1 AGETFQV
8 VAPDEDLLAPNFSP
22 DGWIISAHL
31 SRWFKRQAK
40 KFVDKR
46 KIYPFFKL
54 SQMIFQDHATVRLA
68 KRYHASILFS
78 DGNTLLSATGRA
90 ANYLRAASEQTVRQT
105 TSPIAEDLVAVYRYI
120 VDGVEVPAENQRR
133 LPSLRRGRLIYRVL
147 SRLGIRGVWLPDV
160 VILIDVSPQI
170 ALTRI
175 ARRPKVD
182 LHENLADLH
191 QAREM
196 YLKTVDAFQEY
207 RSPNVAHV
215 IPIDQLSPG
224 ETARKILEIIRASVV
239 AENLQ
244 QQSSHPLGTST
255 DELSGGAAWKKILSY
270 RYIVRYLLAKFF
282 QNAWREPIFVF
293 SRTGKLFLKEGYSA
307 AVMRAIYDHDQ
318 TNPGLLDKIFL
329 QYPLHRAVYDRLQI
343 LTRKIEPILEKQL
356 AE

>member
-1 AGETFQV
+1 MKIPRNSGTFLGLRSRARWRSCLALIMSERKTLHVTILGIDGSGKSTVTAALPALVSAELRVVEGSSGETFQV

-31 SRWFKRQAK
+31 SRWYKRQAK
-40 KFVDKR
+40 KFVDNR

-207 RSPNVAHV
+207 RSP
-215 IPIDQLSPG
+215 
-224 ETARKILEIIRASVV
+224 
-239 AENLQ
+239 
-244 QQSSHPLGTST
+244 
-255 DELSGGAAWKKILSY
+255 
-270 RYIVRYLLAKFF
+270 
-282 QNAWREPIFVF
+282 
-293 SRTGKLFLKEGYSA
+293 
-307 AVMRAIYDHDQ
+307 
-318 TNPGLLDKIFL
+318 
-329 QYPLHRAVYDRLQI
+329 
-343 LTRKIEPILEKQL
+343 
-356 AE
+356 